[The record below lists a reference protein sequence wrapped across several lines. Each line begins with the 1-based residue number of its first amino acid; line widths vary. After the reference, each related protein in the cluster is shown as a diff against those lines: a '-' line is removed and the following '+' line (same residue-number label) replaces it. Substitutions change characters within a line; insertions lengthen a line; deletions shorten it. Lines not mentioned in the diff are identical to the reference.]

1 MKRVCWAAQYNLRFF
16 VLRRDGR
23 YATGPQT
30 AYFPERSLRQPTS
43 VMRIRRP
50 FLTLVALAGLIAAFM
65 VSVGVLPSSADAD
78 SDLETSTQ
86 RAIEEILAEEDL
98 PSAIWGIYVLDL
110 ETERVVFSRNADK
123 NLIPASNLKLFTT
136 ATALDALGA
145 DHRFITRLYFDGT
158 TNGDGT
164 LNGDLVIKGSG
175 DPTFGSRHEDGDP
188 LENWARELRE
198 TGVERIEGRIIGD
211 DDVFED
217 NPYAEGW
224 DIRHIATEDYASGA
238 GGLSYRDNLVELSV
252 SGGGGGARVTSEP
265 SGYVDIRNQIG
276 SGRRGGGPFRV
287 DRQVGTNTIGL
298 TGRVSP
304 SYRGTLRIPIENP
317 TRFTLHAFRDAL
329 EAEGISLD
337 AALFDIDDLITVP
350 DYDNDEPLLI
360 HVSPPMSEIARRIN
374 RESDNFYAEQVFR
387 SFSQDGTTGGGA
399 ERVIAF
405 LDHAGV
411 ESEGLSIRDG
421 SGLSRKDMVT
431 PQAIVGLLD
440 HMNQHSARQAFWN
453 SLPEGG
459 GSGSTLRSRLRGVSM
474 RGKTGSLEYVRALS
488 GYVNAPN
495 GRRLAFA
502 IIANN
507 YTTGGGTIAGAA
519 DRIVR
524 ALATGQR
531 VPADDD

>member
-1 MKRVCWAAQYNLRFF
+1 MGASPSIRKPRTFLLLV
-16 VLRRDGR
+16 
-23 YATGPQT
+23 
-30 AYFPERSLRQPTS
+30 SLRLTNS
-43 VMRIRRP
+43 MHTRRP
-50 FLTLVALAGLIAAFM
+50 LLALFVIVGLLAIFA
-65 VSVGVLPSSADAD
+65 VSVGVQPSSADAD
-78 SDLETSTQ
+78 SDLEASTQ
-86 RAIEEILAEEDL
+86 RAIEEILAEPDL
-98 PSAIWGIYVLDL
+98 PSAIWGIYVRDL
-110 ETERVVFSRNADK
+110 QTGRVVFSRNADK

-145 DHRFITRLYFDGT
+145 DHRFITRLYF
-158 TNGDGT
+158 NGASSGST

-175 DPTFGSRHEDGDP
+175 DPTFGSRHEDEDP
-188 LENWARELRE
+188 LETWALELRE
-198 TGVERIEGRIIGD
+198 LGITRIEGRIIGD

-224 DIRHIATEDYASGA
+224 DIRHIATESYAAGA
-238 GGLSYRDNLVELSV
+238 GGLSYNDNLVELSI
-252 SGGGGGARVTSEP
+252 SGGGGRARVSSQP
-265 SGYVDIRNQIG
+265 GGYVDIRNRIG
-276 SGRRGGGPFRV
+276 SGRRGAGPFRV
-287 DRQVGTNTIGL
+287 SRQVGTNTIEL
-298 TGRVSP
+298 TGRISS

-329 EAEGISLD
+329 EAEGITVSATLID
-337 AALFDIDDLITVP
+337 MDDLDSAP

-360 HVSPPMSEIARRIN
+360 HLSPPMSEIARRIN
-374 RESDNFYAEQVFR
+374 RRSDNFYAEQVFR
-387 SFSQDGTTGGGA
+387 SFSEDGSTRGGA
-399 ERVIAF
+399 RRVIAF
-405 LDHAGV
+405 LDRAGV
-411 ESEGLSIRDG
+411 ETEGLSFRDG

-440 HMNQHSARQAFWN
+440 HMNQHPARQAFWN

-459 GSGSTLRSRLRGVSM
+459 GSGSTLRSRLQGVPM

-502 IIANN
+502 IVANN
-507 YTTGGGTIAGAA
+507 YTTRGSAIASAA

-531 VPADDD
+531 VPADED